1 MNILE
6 LLQGKKMN
14 SQEMVGFFDH
24 LDEIDCEF
32 MHGQWKGLEV
42 FTDHPMNG
50 VLDHANWYGKL
61 FVDNETVFP
70 LVLFNPKRTA
80 LFSIDPKWLPLSLD
94 FNLLKRNSPYLVGA
108 LRLLKTDKSKARLRM
123 TEFRGKSSAT
133 MIYDEKPIHDVFRR
147 IDQDTVLGW
156 MDLKD
161 QSQPYF
167 FILIRDD
174 MSKLN
179 LE

>member
-70 LVLFNPKRTA
+70 LVCLIPKEPHC
-80 LFSIDPKWLPLSLD
+80 F
-94 FNLLKRNSPYLVGA
+94 
-108 LRLLKTDKSKARLRM
+108 RL
-123 TEFRGKSSAT
+123 
-133 MIYDEKPIHDVFRR
+133 
-147 IDQDTVLGW
+147 
-156 MDLKD
+156 
-161 QSQPYF
+161 
-167 FILIRDD
+167 IL
-174 MSKLN
+174 N
-179 LE
+179 GCH